1 MTTDDDI
8 SMRRIMVGLIVAVLT
23 ASLIGWG
30 SWISTFA
37 MSHRERIVALEQ
49 RYQKIED
56 GQCELKEMM
65 KEVRNDVK
73 QLTVNNFK
81 RR

>member
-1 MTTDDDI
+1 
-8 SMRRIMVGLIVAVLT
+8 MVGLIVAVLT